1 MELDTD
7 PPLYKRGFVDLKH
20 LSASSGRFCVM
31 LPSMLP
37 IPICSRC
44 EQRLREASIA
54 MLRHGAE
61 MQTAIEMRRR
71 SKPSEKQ
78 RREFVAKLVA
88 SFNAAESAW
97 DKYREHLTK
106 HGLLMP

>member
-1 MELDTD
+1 
-7 PPLYKRGFVDLKH
+7 
-20 LSASSGRFCVM
+20 
-31 LPSMLP
+31 
-37 IPICSRC
+37 
-44 EQRLREASIA
+44 
-54 MLRHGAE
+54 
-61 MQTAIEMRRR
+61 MQTTIEMRRR